1 MRNAITADVTEP
13 PLPTPNCSAPC
24 CQARI
29 IADDGL
35 NLNNRYW
42 KSSDTGDHR
51 HQPASGSLRHWIT
64 ATQGIAARR
73 ASSSALIFSCQLI
86 VLPVVIFVSVRGHQ
100 CLLQTL
106 LLLLSPAST
115 AVCCGFSPSLRNSS
129 GLYLLPDSAWLAVC
143 NRRKSV
149 CACHKAHR
157 LSLFVHLLASGERR
171 T

>member
-1 MRNAITADVTEP
+1 MRHAITADVTEP

-24 CQARI
+24 FHARMMP
-29 IADDGL
+29 DDGL
-35 NLNNRYW
+35 SRGNHCR

-51 HQPASGSLRHWIT
+51 HQPASGPLRHRIT

-73 ASSSALIFSCQLI
+73 ASSAALIFSCQLI

-149 CACHKAHR
+149 SPGHKAHR